1 MVLHIEGMACK
12 HCSARVEKAVSKVP
26 GVSACS
32 VSLLTNS
39 MEVDFDPA
47 QTSVEEICRAVASGD
62 MEQAVPLA
70 QDAYTRWQKYR
81 SITAAFADHN
91 PMDDTERLFREM
103 MVYAETDEVP
113 HFAACCTQ
121 LSAMLKATYETHGFS
136 LKNIL

>member
-1 MVLHIEGMACK
+1 MERRFILGLTILLLALAFAIGTGIVM
-12 HCSARVEKAVSKVP
+12 KAIHSP
-26 GVSACS
+26 GEAA
-32 VSLLTNS
+32 LTQAA
-39 MEVDFDPA
+39 ELA
-47 QTSVEEICRAVASGD
+47 LSGD
-62 MEQAVPLA
+62 MERAVPLA

-113 HFAACCTQ
+113 HFAACCQQ

>member
-1 MVLHIEGMACK
+1 MEQRFILGLTILLLALVFAIGTGIVM
-12 HCSARVEKAVSKVP
+12 KAIHSP
-26 GVSACS
+26 GEAA
-32 VSLLTNS
+32 LTQAA
-39 MEVDFDPA
+39 ELA
-47 QTSVEEICRAVASGD
+47 LSGD
-62 MEQAVPLA
+62 MERAVPLA

>member
-1 MVLHIEGMACK
+1 MERRLILGITLLVLVLAFAIGTGIGMRAI
-12 HCSARVEKAVSKVP
+12 HAPAETA
-26 GVSACS
+26 
-32 VSLLTNS
+32 LTQA
-39 MEVDFDPA
+39 A
-47 QTSVEEICRAVASGD
+47 QLALAGD

-70 QDAYTRWQKYR
+70 MEAYGRWQKYR
-81 SITAAFADHN
+81 GITAAFADHN

-103 MVYAETDEVP
+103 LVYAEAGEAP